1 MSFAPAAG
9 QPAATAIHT
18 DTEGLAHGDFDL
30 PVHDG
35 AIAAYYAAPQ
45 GKTGLPVVLVVQEI
59 FGVHEH
65 IKDLC
70 RRLAKAGYLA
80 IAAELYQR
88 QGDAAAYT
96 DVPKL
101 VQEIVAKVPDEQV
114 YVDLDACLDW
124 AAQHGGDTARA
135 GITGFCWGGRLTWM
149 YAAHNPAIK
158 AGVAWYGKLSA
169 GHGPL
174 IKKVVLDV
182 VGDLHAPV
190 LGLYGAKDASIPL
203 ADVEALKAK
212 LAQGNAAAQASEIV
226 VYPDAGHG
234 FLADY
239 RPMYCEAEARD
250 GWQRMLAWFQR
261 YLG

>member
-9 QPAATAIHT
+9 QPAATTIHT

-30 PVHDG
+30 PVPDG
-35 AIAAYYAAPQ
+35 TIAAYYAAPQ
-45 GKTGLPVVLVVQEI
+45 GKTALPVVLVVQEI

-65 IKDLC
+65 IKDVC

-88 QGDAAAYT
+88 QGDASAYT
-96 DVPKL
+96 NVPKL
-101 VQEIVAKVPDEQV
+101 IEDIVSKVPDEQV
-114 YVDLDACLDW
+114 YADLDACLAW

-149 YAAHNPAIK
+149 YAAHNPTIK

-174 IKKVVLDV
+174 IKQVVLDV
-182 VGDLHAPV
+182 APETHAPV
-190 LGLYGAKDASIPL
+190 LGLYGGKDASIPL
-203 ADVEALKAK
+203 QDVEALKAG
-212 LAQGNAAAQASEIV
+212 LAQGNAKARASEVV
-226 VYPDAGHG
+226 VYPEAGHG

-250 GWQRMLAWFQR
+250 GWRRMLAWFQR